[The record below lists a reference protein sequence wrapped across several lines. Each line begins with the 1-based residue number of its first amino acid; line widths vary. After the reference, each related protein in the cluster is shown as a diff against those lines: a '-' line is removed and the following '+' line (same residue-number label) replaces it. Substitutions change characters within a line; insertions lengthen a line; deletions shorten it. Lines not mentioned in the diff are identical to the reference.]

1 MNLAV
6 YRSMLDVIDALG
18 VDPQELRFRELSQT
32 VTLRT
37 CQDFDALAD
46 AFQIT
51 NLGDRLHTRSPMRA
65 RDGMIGQ
72 LVIEHHCFP
81 HLPCWHE

>member
-1 MNLAV
+1 MNLTV
-6 YRSMLDVIDALG
+6 CRGMLDIIDTLG
-18 VDPQELRFRELSQT
+18 VDPQELRFRELAQT

-37 CQDFDALAD
+37 CQDFDAVAG

-51 NLGDRLHTRSPMRA
+51 NLSDRFNARPPMRA